1 MASAIPES
9 RLGQNRCVKGVEAGS
24 MGGSLWRDGDV
35 MNRSAEA
42 VCISGF
48 VVDGRTDMVTRNE
61 QIDIQER

>member
-1 MASAIPES
+1 
-9 RLGQNRCVKGVEAGS
+9 
-24 MGGSLWRDGDV
+24 

-48 VVDGRTDMVTRNE
+48 AVDGRTDVVTRNE

>member
-1 MASAIPES
+1 M
-9 RLGQNRCVKGVEAGS
+9 
-24 MGGSLWRDGDV
+24 